1 MPRGIRIALLRDM
14 AHKHDKDVDHINRDK
29 NPDPI
34 TGAHGSHPV
43 GTGVGAAGG
52 AATGAVVG
60 AVGGPIGAVVGGV
73 AGAVVG
79 GLIGKGISESIDPT
93 EDAYWRDEYTH
104 RPYYRSGRRYEDY
117 EPAYR
122 LGYRASDVHRGSYD
136 DRIDD
141 DLRRTYEGGWRGE
154 SALEWDE
161 ARGAARDA
169 YTRRAE
175 RVHRANEV

>member
-1 MPRGIRIALLRDM
+1 M
-14 AHKHDKDVDHINRDK
+14 ANKHDHSRDVNRNDGDK

-34 TGAHGSHPV
+34 TGAAGSHPV

-52 AATGAVVG
+52 AATGALVG
-60 AVGGPIGAVVGGV
+60 AAGGPVGAVVGGV

-79 GLIGKGISESIDPT
+79 GLIGKGISESVDPT
-93 EDAYWRDEYTH
+93 EDAYWRDEYTR

-122 LGYRASDVHRGSYD
+122 LGYRSFEVHGGTYD
-136 DRIDD
+136 DKLEDEMRQ
-141 DLRRTYEGGWRGE
+141 TYEGSGWRGE
-154 SALEWDE
+154 STLEWDE

-169 YTRRAE
+169 YMRRCE
-175 RVHRANEV
+175 LKSRGNEV

>member
-1 MPRGIRIALLRDM
+1 M
-14 AHKHDKDVDHINRDK
+14 AHKHDNLDDVNRLNRDK

-34 TGAHGSHPV
+34 TGAPGSHPV

-60 AVGGPIGAVVGGV
+60 AVGGPVGAVVGGV

-93 EDAYWRDEYTH
+93 EDAYWRGEYAR
-104 RPYYRSGRRYEDY
+104 RPYFRSGRRYEDY

-122 LGYRASDVHRGSYD
+122 LGYRAYDVYQGDYD
-136 DRIDD
+136 DRLDD
-141 DLRRTYEGGWRGE
+141 DLRRTYETNWRGE
-154 SALEWDE
+154 STLEWDD
-161 ARGAARDA
+161 ARQAARDA
-169 YTRRAE
+169 YVRRAE
-175 RVHRANEV
+175 RMRRSTEA